1 MTVDLARWLARVRHD
16 FCKRLLWPARDRR
29 DIGGAP
35 APGEL
40 VPALVDDEGRPVTPR
55 ALWGTLAADA
65 PPGLDLDR
73 FSAAVTHAI
82 AAAEAGDVAGVLELE
97 AAFDDL
103 AVLARSLD
111 QKGP

>member
-1 MTVDLARWLARVRHD
+1 
-16 FCKRLLWPARDRR
+16 
-29 DIGGAP
+29 
-35 APGEL
+35 
-40 VPALVDDEGRPVTPR
+40 VTR
-55 ALWGTLAADA
+55 
-65 PPGLDLDR
+65 
-73 FSAAVTHAI
+73 AI